1 MLSDKRK
8 EIIKYVKK
16 HHPFIKRNVEA
27 LDIYE
32 GNLLPY
38 VDQIMQRTLSENYY
52 NTIKDRIV
60 PINIIQRYIDKVST
74 AYETSPIRTS
84 ESTIAQEFVDFYS
97 KKLDMSVSGQIADQY
112 SNLSKGF
119 AWEPYINN
127 KGEPAIRELSFDK
140 FLVMSDSQTSP
151 EEETIFIKFMG
162 YKSTDENSLLLFVY
176 TDAEFDAFY
185 LNGEEASQYLVDNQ
199 GLNPVGVIP
208 FVYGKRQKNKLIPTQ
223 DSDMLS
229 IGKTLSVMLSD
240 AAGAQFYQCFSL
252 MYGIDVNNEGLVISP
267 NVFWNLK
274 SDMDKKPE
282 VGVIKP
288 EADTQ
293 KVLDFVMNVFVLWLE
308 TKGIRV
314 GSMGSLSN
322 ANLASGVSKIIDEMD
337 VYSVRRKSMQWFEK
351 DEMEL
356 WNEKLPAIHN
366 YWIQSGLV
374 DPKTVPP
381 LINETMDV
389 LVKFDEIEPLTSRV
403 EDIANVKAELEIK
416 TITLK
421 QAIIKLHP
429 EYTEEEVQE
438 VLNDVAQK
446 EILESPN
453 EVVVNGMDE
462 NQG

>member
-1 MLSDKRK
+1 MLKDMRQD
-8 EIIKYVKK
+8 IIKYVKK
-16 HHPFIKRNVEA
+16 HRPFIKRNCEA

-38 VDQIMQRTLSENYY
+38 VDSIMKRTLSENYY
-52 NTIKDRIV
+52 NTIKDRII

-74 AYETSPIRTS
+74 AYETSPTRSS

-97 KKLDMSVSGQIADQY
+97 KKLSISVSGQIADQY

-119 AWEPYINN
+119 AWEPYVNN

-140 FLVMSDSQTSP
+140 FLVMSDSQNSP

-162 YKSTDENSLLLFVY
+162 YKNTDEDSLLLFVY
-176 TDAEFDAFY
+176 TDTEFDAFY
-185 LNGEEASQYLVDNQ
+185 LNEEEATQYLVDNQ
-199 GLNPVGVIP
+199 GLNPIGVIP

-223 DSDMLS
+223 DSDMLA

-252 MYGIDVNNEGLVISP
+252 MYGIDVNNEGLVIAP

-351 DEMEL
+351 DEEEL

-366 YWIQSGLV
+366 YWIQSGLI

-381 LINETMDV
+381 LINEKMEV
-389 LVKFDEIEPLTSRV
+389 SVRFDDIEPLTSRV
-403 EDIANVKAELEIK
+403 EDIANVKSELEIK
-416 TITLK
+416 TITLR
-421 QAIIKLHP
+421 QAIAKLHP
-429 EYTEEEVQE
+429 EYTEEEILE
-438 VLNDVAQK
+438 VLNNSPETDIVETVA
-446 EILESPN
+446 
-453 EVVVNGMDE
+453 
-462 NQG
+462 

>member
-1 MLSDKRK
+1 MLKDKRK
-8 EIIKYVKK
+8 EIIEYVKK
-16 HHPFIKRNVEA
+16 HRPFIKRNCEA

-84 ESTIAQEFVDFYS
+84 ESAIAQEFVDFYAN
-97 KKLDMSVSGQIADQY
+97 KLDMSVSGQIADQY

-119 AWEPYINN
+119 AWEPYVNN

-140 FLVMSDSQTSP
+140 FLVMSDSQTTP

-176 TDAEFDAFY
+176 TDLEFDAFY
-185 LNGEEASQYLVDNQ
+185 MNEEEASQYLVENQ

-252 MYGIDVNNEGLVISP
+252 MYGIDVNNEGLVIAP

-356 WNEKLPAIHN
+356 WNEKLPMIHN
-366 YWIQSGLV
+366 YWIQSGLI

-381 LINETMDV
+381 LVNEAMEV
-389 LVKFDEIEPLTSRV
+389 VVKFDEIEPLTSRV
-403 EDIANVKAELEIK
+403 EDIANVKSELEIK

-438 VLNDVAQK
+438 VLNDAVEK
-446 EILESPN
+446 EVMI
-453 EVVVNGMDE
+453 NGMDE